1 MEASYS
7 DDYVTVSYG
16 DYNEYGTNFLV
27 AYAFPLFGY
36 DASIGY
42 TSFEAEEGNGM
53 EDEDGVVF
61 SLGASF

>member
-1 MEASYS
+1 M
-7 DDYVTVSYG
+7 SYG
-16 DYNEYGTNFLV
+16 DYNTYGTNFLV

-42 TSFEAEEGNGM
+42 TDFSAEEGSGM

-61 SLGASF
+61 SIGASF